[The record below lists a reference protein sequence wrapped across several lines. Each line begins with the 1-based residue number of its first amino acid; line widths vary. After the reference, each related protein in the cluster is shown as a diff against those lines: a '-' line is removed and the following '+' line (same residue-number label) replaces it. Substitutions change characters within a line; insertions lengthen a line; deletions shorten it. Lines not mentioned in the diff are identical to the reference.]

1 MSTPQPAQRRSL
13 LSGLDRAPAPIPEAA
28 AIETAERH
36 GFASQAAR
44 VAEAQDNAAGRQ
56 RQKTGRDHPF
66 SVRLRADT
74 RATIYDQANA
84 RNVPVAQVIEEAMA
98 ALEARQGGQ
107 GRA

>member
-1 MSTPQPAQRRSL
+1 MSAQPQRRSL
-13 LSGLDRAPAPIPEAA
+13 LSGLDRPPAPIPEAA
-28 AIETAERH
+28 AIEAAERR
-36 GFASQAAR
+36 GFVSQTAT
-44 VAEAQDNAAGRQ
+44 VANAQDSAAGRQ

-98 ALEARQGGQ
+98 ALEAQARQ